1 MLTNR
6 LRFRSSDNEKDEKVK
21 RDEFQM
27 ISLKSIIRCLIIYI
41 RTRIILSLRGKIYE
55 INIKNIEEKLE
66 YEKTF
71 LILKLLFDQYDL
83 EMTNSD
89 DDDWYNVDQVED
101 ENQNLYES
109 LREFLKIDGKEILE
123 PESLETIVQ
132 IIENEAE
139 KNNIV
144 IYGANLIM
152 SIKQFGV
159 LIDSKNCFDIAHR
172 FFLLPQIEYYALLF
186 PKYKNLIFD
195 IQKEI
200 IQDNEIYPIRY
211 YNSLKEHFKYCYFDI
226 KTPPFN

>member
-89 DDDWYNVDQVED
+89 DDDWYNIDQVED

-211 YNSLKEHFKYCYFDI
+211 YNTVQEHFKYCYFDI